1 MTRAWPLV
9 IAAIWTALPLQAD
22 SLTTDA
28 FGIYEPA
35 LTPRDSWA
43 GLVEV
48 LDAGTVS
55 SQLRPAGVGHD
66 IILNLGEKSLVAGGK
81 PELVAA
87 LVLDAHG
94 NLALD
99 GTEVT
104 LVTGPDTAVR
114 PTRFGIASTLFSP
127 GTKAGQFHAG
137 AGIKDHQ
144 SGKVDYVVHADA
156 ASVALRMAKDV
167 QTPALEEAF
176 SDLATEPL
184 TDRFGNLVE
193 DGSGVGLTL
202 SHAGGTVT
210 VIDGVVEGGI
220 GRARFLAR
228 DTDANA
234 VAMAQFA
241 RTPSN
246 AVPFSVTP
254 LEAMGEPKIQADY
267 LPDVDATR
275 LVLGPFLTTAGH
287 VLNDGAIIAVEVT
300 TDRGGKVQTQGWLLD
315 GIVTTTL
322 LIGERDYPIDV
333 SITSPLGR
341 VTQTFASP
349 TAGGGP

>member
-1 MTRAWPLV
+1 MNRAWPLV
-9 IAAIWTALPLQAD
+9 ISAIWTALPLQAD

-28 FGIYEPA
+28 FGIYAPA
-35 LTPRDSWA
+35 PGPRASWA
-43 GLVEV
+43 GFVELV
-48 LDAGTVS
+48 DAGTVS
-55 SQLRPAGVGHD
+55 GQLRPAGVGHD
-66 IILNLGEKSLVAGGK
+66 IILNLGKKSLVAGGK
-81 PELVAA
+81 PEPVAA
-87 LVLDAHG
+87 LVLDARG

-104 LVTGPDTAVR
+104 FVTGPDTAVR
-114 PTRFGIASTLFSP
+114 PTRLGIASTLFFP

-137 AGIKDHQ
+137 AGIKGHQ

-156 ASVALRMAKDV
+156 ASVVLRMAEDV
-167 QTPALEEAF
+167 PSQALEEAF

-193 DGSGVGLTL
+193 DGSGVGLAL
-202 SHAGGTVT
+202 SHADGTVSL
-210 VIDGVVEGGI
+210 IDGVVEGGI

-228 DTDANA
+228 DTDPKAI
-234 VAMAQFA
+234 AMAQFA

-246 AVPFSVTP
+246 AVPFVVTP
-254 LEAMGEPKIQADY
+254 LEAMGQTAIEAEY
-267 LPDVDATR
+267 LADVDATR

-300 TDRGGKVQTQGWLLD
+300 TARGGKVKTDGWLLD
-315 GIVTTTL
+315 GIVRTTL

-333 SITSPLGR
+333 SISSPLGQAAR
-341 VTQTFASP
+341 SFASP
-349 TAGGGP
+349 MAGGEP